1 MCMVYKLS
9 FFGRFFVAVHIQTIP
24 FVVSTTIQLQ
34 LSGSTAFNWIPRYWS
49 MASAD
54 NYPPMGTNVHFL
66 FFFWGLAIWVAG
78 GTLGRYGGSTWPL
91 IPRKWPTPTI
101 SEWQTG

>member
-1 MCMVYKLS
+1 
-9 FFGRFFVAVHIQTIP
+9 
-24 FVVSTTIQLQ
+24 
-34 LSGSTAFNWIPRYWS
+34 
-49 MASAD
+49 
-54 NYPPMGTNVHFL
+54 
-66 FFFWGLAIWVAG
+66 LAIWVAG